1 MDPNYDFFLDFTQ
14 NLQNDAEYNAWLDEQ
29 ELYSQQQETPEDY
42 WLFLLYPNKLFN
54 PNHQPELTM
63 TSFLMT
69 VSSVL
74 VSAAQTPYLDGY
86 FAGAVAIAV
95 TIAVNAI
102 VIDFVYRLGT
112 K

>member
-1 MDPNYDFFLDFTQ
+1 
-14 NLQNDAEYNAWLDEQ
+14 
-29 ELYSQQQETPEDY
+29 
-42 WLFLLYPNKLFN
+42 
-54 PNHQPELTM
+54 M

-102 VIDFVYRLGT
+102 VIDFIYRLGT